1 MSTILV
7 EARRDPQ
14 PGVALDAIAATCR
27 RLGHDVFRW
36 RGPQSGRVPH
46 WRWLFPCD
54 LAIVWNGLNPKYD
67 RAMATLRRRGTPVI
81 YTELG
86 WFPQRGHIQIDTAGI
101 NARASWASEPLY
113 SLPPYS
119 PLAPRADNQRQLT
132 PLAVKPSGDLLV
144 VLQLDHDTQITRLS
158 PWFADMQSFVE
169 FICRNSALP
178 VRVRHHP
185 RRKPDDDFT
194 QRVRQLG
201 GTWDESPS
209 LAAAMTGARAMACI
223 NSSCGVEA
231 LARGLPVLCYGQAN
245 YRHPG
250 AVYCLHDDAQ
260 ATRDATQS
268 LAGGR
273 CELFQELAAEAVS
286 RILARQWP
294 VEEIP
299 HRLPPLIAQVLAAA
313 PARQERSRRNFARQ
327 VCAAAVEGLVR
338 WTRDLPPKVLPA
350 RPVF

>member
-67 RAMATLRRRGTPVI
+67 RAMATLRRRGTSVI

-86 WFPQRGHIQIDTAGI
+86 WCPQRRHIQIDTAGI
-101 NARASWASEPLY
+101 NARASWAAEPLN
-113 SLPPYS
+113 SQGS
-119 PLAPRADNQRQLT
+119 ST
-132 PLAVKPSGDLLV
+132 PLAVKPAGDLLV

-158 PWFADMQSFVE
+158 PWFADMRAFVE
-169 FICRNSALP
+169 FICRHSALP

-185 RRKPDDDFT
+185 RRKPDDEFI

-209 LAAAMTGARAMACI
+209 LAAAMTGARAMACV

-231 LARGLPVLCYGQAN
+231 LAAGLPVLCYGLAN
-245 YRHPG
+245 YRHRG
-250 AVYCLHDDAQ
+250 AVYCLDDDPQ
-260 ATRDATQS
+260 ATTKATQS
-268 LAGGR
+268 LADGH
-273 CELFQELAAEAVS
+273 CELFQEPVHEAVG
-286 RILARQWP
+286 RVLAHQWP

-313 PARQERSRRNFARQ
+313 PRHEHRRANVAQRL
-327 VCAAAVEGLVR
+327 CTAAIEGVVR

>member
-1 MSTILV
+1 MEVCGMSTILV

-27 RLGHDVFRW
+27 GLGHDVFRW

-54 LAIVWNGLNPKYD
+54 LAVVWNGLNPKYD
-67 RAMATLRRRGTPVI
+67 RAMARLKSRGTPVI

-86 WFPQRGHIQIDTAGI
+86 WHPQRGHIQIDPTGI
-101 NARASWASEPLY
+101 NANASWAAEPLTR
-113 SLPPYS
+113 PGV
-119 PLAPRADNQRQLT
+119 T
-132 PLAVKPSGDLLV
+132 PLRVRESGDLLL

-158 PWFADMQSFVE
+158 PWFADMRAFVE
-169 FICRNSALP
+169 FMCRHSALR

-185 RRKPDDDFT
+185 RRRPTEEFIAG
-194 QRVRQLG
+194 VGQLG

-209 LAAAMTGARAMACI
+209 LAAAMAGARALACV

-231 LARGLPVLCYGQAN
+231 LAAGLPVLCYGKAN

-250 AVYCLHDDAQ
+250 AVYCLDDDPQ
-260 ATRDATQS
+260 LTRSTTELLGA
-268 LAGGR
+268 GR
-273 CELFQELAAEAVS
+273 CALFQEPVAEIVARVLS
-286 RILARQWP
+286 RQWP
-294 VEEIP
+294 VAEIP
-299 HRLPPLIAQVLAAA
+299 QRLPPLIETMLAGAEARSAAA
-313 PARQERSRRNFARQ
+313 RASGLVSR
-327 VCAAAVEGLVR
+327 VCTSVIDGVVR

-350 RPVF
+350 RPAF